1 MDDFTKEAVDCFVEA
16 MYSGGA
22 DKLEKEIFEDVNK
35 MAHVFNV
42 SWLSKR
48 CFQFY
53 KTDVL
58 NFDSSSYDEILF
70 ACEIASRAHYNLKQT
85 RFVSCFVENMTFGK
99 LGKMIFL
106 QRYMANFAELSKR
119 QIDMSL
125 AVAKDDSNLIMNVLT
140 FHLTSLWK
148 SGKLDENSV
157 YLLQKF
163 DVGKFRRNFPGYYD
177 DVANFLGDFAE
188 NSQANEVKEIVKNFL
203 DTKSDMKS
211 DDLHEA
217 NVDVELGTNSKDDDE
232 YDCEDLANTAIQT
245 EELVEGNCSS

>member
-22 DKLEKEIFEDVNK
+22 DKLEKDIFEDVNK

-58 NFDSSSYDEILF
+58 NFDSRSYDEILF

-106 QRYMANFAELSKR
+106 QRYMNKFAELSKR

-125 AVAKDDSNLIMNVLT
+125 AVAKDDSNLIMTVLT
-140 FHLTSLWK
+140 FHMTSLFE

-163 DVGKFRRNFPGYYD
+163 DVGKFRRNFPSH
-177 DVANFLGDFAE
+177 FE
-188 NSQANEVKEIVKNFL
+188 
-203 DTKSDMKS
+203 
-211 DDLHEA
+211 
-217 NVDVELGTNSKDDDE
+217 
-232 YDCEDLANTAIQT
+232 
-245 EELVEGNCSS
+245 

>member
-58 NFDSSSYDEILF
+58 NFDSRSYDEILF

-106 QRYMANFAELSKR
+106 QRYMNKFAELSKR

-125 AVAKDDSNLIMNVLT
+125 AVAKDDSNLIMTVFT
-140 FHLTSLWK
+140 FHMTGLME
-148 SGKLDENSV
+148 SGKLDKNSV

-163 DVGKFRRNFPGYYD
+163 DVGKFRRNFPSQFEGVASLLD
-177 DVANFLGDFAE
+177 DFSNQ
-188 NSQANEVKEIVKNFL
+188 SQTNEVKEIIKKFVE
-203 DTKSDMKS
+203 MKS
-211 DDLHEA
+211 DVGSEDLPE
-217 NVDVELGTNSKDDDE
+217 VDDVELAMISKDDDE
-232 YDCEDLANTAIQT
+232 YDCEDFANSAVQT